1 MEALKRAIPARLRS
15 WLSRK
20 RFEFGRNML
29 WADRLT
35 DFSSLRRTTPYR
47 PNFGWN
53 RGQCIDRYYIDEFLS
68 AHVADIRGRILEVGD
83 PEYARKFG
91 ADRVTQID
99 VIDLDPNNSRARI
112 HDDLCS
118 AASIADD
125 TYDCILCPQTL
136 LVIYDFRAAIRTMH
150 RILKPGGVLLA
161 TTPGIAQICPRP
173 MIGGI
178 GRDYWRFTDLSARQA
193 FADVFGDSNV
203 QVQTYGNALTA
214 VALLH
219 GLVTQEFTPDELD
232 YHDPDYQVTIA
243 IRSSKVIR

>member
-1 MEALKRAIPARLRS
+1 MEALKRAIPTRLRR

-53 RGQCIDRYYIDEFLS
+53 RGQCIDRYYIDKFFS
-68 AHVADIRGRILEVGD
+68 AHTADIHGRALEIGD
-83 PEYARKFG
+83 AEYTRKFG
-91 ADRVTQID
+91 ANHVTQID
-99 VIDLDPNNSRARI
+99 VIDLDPNNTRATI

-118 AASIADD
+118 AASIADN

-136 LVIYDFRAAIRTMH
+136 LVIYDFHAAIRTMH

-161 TTPGIAQICPRP
+161 TTPGIAQICPQP
-173 MIGGI
+173 MIGGA
-178 GRDYWRFTDLSARQA
+178 GHDYWRFTDLSAQA
-193 FADVFGDSNV
+193 VFGTVFGESNV
-203 QVQTYGNALTA
+203 QVQTFGNVLTA

-219 GLVTQEFTPDELD
+219 GLVSQEFTPAELD
-232 YHDPDYQVTIA
+232 HHDPDYQVTIA
-243 IRSSKVIR
+243 IRAQKVMP